1 MDYSKIDL
9 NASATKGFADI
20 SSYMDNLGNLSNNM
34 RAQQKLKLL
43 NHEVILEGLQQ
54 LNGLNEDLDEKVDT
68 LLSNVKKSLIDKK
81 LPLYK
86 IFFFHILA
94 FLILCGG
101 TVVLDPDI
109 YSVGYIFS
117 SIAMGC
123 ATGVLNV
130 MLLRERKKY
139 EINNLFF
146 LLDDEKIEELEP
158 LHKKLAKIIDD
169 FKKEKTKDTE
179 NLTSELKKTI
189 EETIE

>member
-146 LLDDEKIEELEP
+146 LLDDEKIEQLEP

>member
-54 LNGLNEDLDEKVDT
+54 LIGLNEDLDEKVDT

-146 LLDDEKIEELEP
+146 LLDDEKIEQLEP

>member
-54 LNGLNEDLDEKVDT
+54 LNGLNEDLDKKVDT

-146 LLDDEKIEELEP
+146 LLDDEKIEQLEP

-169 FKKEKTKDTE
+169 FKKEKTEDTE